1 MKTTGKILVTVMLLY
16 LLATPVY
23 LSGRVKQIKCSSV
36 EITVSD
42 SSENGLITRGEVA
55 SMVRKEGTTLAG
67 TGLKEIKLNEI
78 EERIRAR
85 NEIKSA
91 EAYVTIDGTLRIAVT
106 PREPVLRLI
115 VNGSDYFMDD
125 EGVLFRKR
133 KLYTPRVHVVTGNF
147 EIRGP
152 VAEGVSVLDTA
163 AGETILKDVYNL
175 VGFIRRDRFWSA
187 QIDQIRVAGNGDI
200 SLVPRTAGHII
211 NIGKIDG
218 LEEKLENLKALY
230 DKIMPL
236 AGWDAYSLID
246 LQYKDQVV
254 CRKKPK

>member
-91 EAYVTIDGTLRIAVT
+91 EAMLQSTARCVLPL
-106 PREPVLRLI
+106 PRE
-115 VNGSDYFMDD
+115 
-125 EGVLFRKR
+125 
-133 KLYTPRVHVVTGNF
+133 
-147 EIRGP
+147 
-152 VAEGVSVLDTA
+152 
-163 AGETILKDVYNL
+163 NL
-175 VGFIRRDRFWSA
+175 
-187 QIDQIRVAGNGDI
+187 
-200 SLVPRTAGHII
+200 
-211 NIGKIDG
+211 
-218 LEEKLENLKALY
+218 
-230 DKIMPL
+230 
-236 AGWDAYSLID
+236 
-246 LQYKDQVV
+246 
-254 CRKKPK
+254 C